1 MKIAIIGGAGNMGK
15 WFCNFFLKQGYEV
28 IVSGRTRQKLV
39 DLSKEIPV
47 EVAENNIDTVKKADI
62 IMISVLLQSFE
73 DVVKEVAPYIKEN
86 QIVWDVTSVKEIPV
100 DIMHKYIKKGTI
112 LGTHPVFGPGAKDTD
127 QNFVLTPTNK
137 KEEKYARELKTWLEE
152 RGFKVSVMSPRKH
165 DELMAVILGLSH
177 FVGLAVGDTW
187 LELNFRELE
196 KISGTSFK
204 TLFNL
209 VENVVNTDPEFY
221 SVLQMSLPNVD
232 KVESLFQNK
241 IEKWLNIIK
250 NKDKERFVKEMIT
263 LRKKLEESRRY
274 GRNDNSCQSS

>member
-28 IVSGRTRQKLV
+28 IVSGRTRQKLI

-47 EVAENNIDTVKKADI
+47 EVAENNIEAVKKADI
-62 IMISVLLQSFE
+62 IIISVLLQNFE
-73 DVVKEVAPYIKEN
+73 DVVKEFAPYIKEN
-86 QIVWDVTSVKEIPV
+86 QIVWDITSVKEIPV
-100 DIMHKYIKKGTI
+100 DIMHKYIKKGII
-112 LGTHPVFGPGAKDTD
+112 LGTHPVFGPGAKDTN
-127 QNFVLTPTNK
+127 QNFVLTPTNE

-152 RGFKVSVMSPRKH
+152 RGFKVSIMSPRKH
-165 DELMAVILGLSH
+165 DELMAVILGFSH
-177 FVGLAVGDTW
+177 FVGLTVGDTW
-187 LELNFRELE
+187 LDLNFRELE

-232 KVESLFQNK
+232 KVESLFQRK
-241 IEKWLNIIK
+241 IEKWLNIIR
-250 NKDKERFVKEMIT
+250 NKDKEKFVKEMIT
-263 LRKKLEESRRY
+263 LRKKLEKSRRH
-274 GRNDNSCQSS
+274 GSQA

>member
-28 IVSGRTRQKLV
+28 IVSGRIRQKLI

-47 EVAENNIDTVKKADI
+47 KVAENNIEAVKKADI
-62 IMISVLLQSFE
+62 IMISVLLQNFE
-73 DVVKEVAPYIKEN
+73 DVVREFAPYIKKN
-86 QIVWDVTSVKEIPV
+86 QIVLDITSVKEIPV
-100 DIMHKYIKKGTI
+100 DIMHRYIKKGTI
-112 LGTHPVFGPGAKDTD
+112 LGTHPVFGPGAKDTN
-127 QNFVLTPTNK
+127 QNFVLTPSNE
-137 KEEKYARELKTWLEE
+137 KEEKYARELETWLEE
-152 RGFKVSVMSPRKH
+152 RGFKVSIMSPRKH
-165 DELMAVILGLSH
+165 DELMAVILGFSH
-177 FVGLAVGDTW
+177 FVGLTVGDTW
-187 LELNFRELE
+187 LDLNFRELE

-232 KVESLFQNK
+232 KVESLFQRK
-241 IEKWLNIIK
+241 IEKWLNIIR
-250 NKDKERFVKEMIT
+250 NKDKEKFVKEMIA

-274 GRNDNSCQSS
+274 SQA

>member
-15 WFCNFFLKQGYEV
+15 WFCNFFLRQGYEV
-28 IVSGRTRQKLV
+28 IVSGRTKQKLI

-47 EVAENNIDTVKKADI
+47 EVAENNIEAVKKADI
-62 IMISVLLQSFE
+62 IMISVLLQNFE
-73 DVVKEVAPYIKEN
+73 DVVKEFAPLIKEN
-86 QIVWDVTSVKEIPV
+86 QIVWDITSVKEIPV

-112 LGTHPVFGPGAKDTD
+112 LGTHPVFGPGAKDTN
-127 QNFVLTPTNK
+127 QNFVLTPTNE
-137 KEEKYARELKTWLEE
+137 KEEKYAKELKTWLEE
-152 RGFKVSVMSPRKH
+152 RGFKVSIMSPRKH
-165 DELMAVILGLSH
+165 DELMAVILGFSH
-177 FVGLAVGDTW
+177 FVGLTVGDTW
-187 LELNFRELE
+187 LDLNFRELE

-221 SVLQMSLPNVD
+221 SILQMSLPNVD
-232 KVESLFQNK
+232 KVESLFQSK

-250 NKDKERFVKEMIT
+250 NKDREKFVKEMIT

-274 GRNDNSCQSS
+274 GSQA